1 FPASVKSINNDDFYY
16 YFHIEISSLIDIV
29 EKEKFYQPYQL
40 WIIQRMI
47 GSPRLSAV
55 KEDREHLKKNIDK
68 CYNNPRYYQTQTGID
83 LTKAQYL
90 LHQQIYKLWTDGRR
104 ILAYDTGNIQ
114 NDRDEESLRLLKKIV
129 EMKIEDFPSHI
140 IEEIRSTWETCNS

>member
-1 FPASVKSINNDDFYY
+1 
-16 YFHIEISSLIDIV
+16 
-29 EKEKFYQPYQL
+29 
-40 WIIQRMI
+40 MI

-68 CYNNPRYYQTQTGID
+68 CYNNPRYYQTQTEID
-83 LTKAQYL
+83 LMKKAQYL

-114 NDRDEESLRLLKKIV
+114 NDRDEESLRLLKKIL
-129 EMKIEDFPSHI
+129 EMEIEDFPSHI
-140 IEEIRSTWETCNS
+140 IEEIRSTWETWNSSPRLSLNSLHLDDIEEINLDNIQEG